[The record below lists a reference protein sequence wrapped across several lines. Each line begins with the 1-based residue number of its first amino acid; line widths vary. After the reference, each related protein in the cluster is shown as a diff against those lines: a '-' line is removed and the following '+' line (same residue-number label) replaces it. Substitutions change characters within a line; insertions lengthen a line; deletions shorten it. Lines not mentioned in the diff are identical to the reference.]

1 MVEIIIDAKD
11 AVLGRLSSYVAKQL
25 LLGNDVDVVNCE
37 EAVVSGRRA
46 ATLSN
51 YIRRI
56 DRKAPG
62 KGPYFYRR
70 PDMFVKRTIRG
81 MLPFKRS
88 RGIGAFKNIKCHI
101 GVPENL
107 RNEKASIIESA
118 SVSRLGTSD
127 YLKIKDICKSVGW
140 EIK

>member
-1 MVEIIIDAKD
+1 MIIDAKD
-11 AVLGRLSSYVAKQL
+11 AILGRLGSYVAKQL
-25 LLGNDVDVVNCE
+25 LLGNKVDVVNCE
-37 EAVVSGRRA
+37 EAVISGRKHA
-46 ATLSN
+46 VLEN

-88 RGIGAFKNIKCHI
+88 RGQDAFKNIKCHI
-101 GVPENL
+101 GMPENL
-107 RNEKASIIESA
+107 KNEKVYAIGEINAEKLQS
-118 SVSRLGTSD
+118 TD
-127 YLKIKDICKSVGW
+127 YMKVKDICKAVGW
-140 EIK
+140 K